1 MINDTTVKNKKKKKN
16 SLEFEWLGLHAST
29 AGAQVWS
36 LVGELRSRMP
46 CGAAKKKSNNNKV
59 ETTQVKVSI
68 SHWVCLTLC
77 DPTDCSLPGSSV
89 HGTLQARI
97 LEWVAISFSRGSSR
111 PRDRTWFPILQADSL
126 QSKPPGRPQ
135 VSINLYEW
143 IYKMY
148 FHTMEYYSAI
158 KKEWSSDECYTMN

>member
-1 MINDTTVKNKKKKKN
+1 MRNDTTVKKKKKKKN

-68 SHWVCLTLC
+68 SH
-77 DPTDCSLPGSSV
+77 
-89 HGTLQARI
+89 
-97 LEWVAISFSRGSSR
+97 
-111 PRDRTWFPILQADSL
+111 
-126 QSKPPGRPQ
+126 
-135 VSINLYEW
+135 
-143 IYKMY
+143 
-148 FHTMEYYSAI
+148 
-158 KKEWSSDECYTMN
+158 